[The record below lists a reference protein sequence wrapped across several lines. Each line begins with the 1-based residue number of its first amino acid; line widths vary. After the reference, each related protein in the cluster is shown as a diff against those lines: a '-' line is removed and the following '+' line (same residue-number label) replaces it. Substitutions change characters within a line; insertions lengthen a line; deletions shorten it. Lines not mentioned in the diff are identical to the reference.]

1 MKLTLKP
8 LDQQTIVITGASSGI
23 GLVTARMAAKRG
35 AKVVVAAR
43 NTEALE
49 QLAQEIRNQ
58 GGQAIA
64 VTADVGNEE
73 DVRRIA
79 DAAIAE
85 FGSFD
90 TWVNNAG
97 VSIFGRTDQVT
108 IADQRRMFETV
119 YWGAVYGSRI
129 AVEHFKQRGTPS
141 SLVNIG
147 SFFGDRATPVQS
159 TYCAAKHALHGWTD
173 ALRMELEME
182 KAPISVTLIHPGRID
197 TPYNEHAQSYYEH
210 QVAHRGMVYPPQ
222 SVAEA
227 ILFSAAHQKR
237 DMYVGA
243 QAKVLKMLGDFAPRF
258 MDKLMELVTDPGQV
272 DPDRPSINAETS
284 ALYKAGYGLKE
295 KGSHKGW
302 FRSGS
307 IYVKMQE
314 HPLLATAAVAGLGL
328 AINAISKARKSQKAS
343 MPSPDA
349 LTGNNAAAL
358 DDTNMVTTIP
368 DPSAAGVAD
377 GQSDEEVIE
386 MIILTDI
393 EAY

>member
-8 LDQQTIVITGASSGI
+8 LNQQTIVITGASSGI

-35 AKVVVAAR
+35 AKVVLAAR

-49 QLAQEIRNQ
+49 QLAQEIRSQ

-64 VTADVGNEE
+64 VTADVGIEE
-73 DVRRIA
+73 DVANIA
-79 DAAIAE
+79 NAAIAE
-85 FGSFD
+85 FGTFD

-97 VSIFGRTDQVT
+97 VSIFGRTDQVS

-119 YWGAVYGSRI
+119 YWGAVYGSRT
-129 AVEHFKQRGTPS
+129 AVAHFKQRNEPGA
-141 SLVNIG
+141 LVNIG

-182 KAPISVTLIHPGRID
+182 KAPVSVTLIHPGRID

-222 SVAEA
+222 AVAEA
-227 ILFSAAHQKR
+227 ILFSAAHRKR

-258 MDKLMELVTDPGQV
+258 MDKLMEIVTDPGQV
-272 DPDRPSINAETS
+272 DPNRPSINPETS
-284 ALYKAGYGLKE
+284 ALYKAGYGLQE
-295 KGSHKGW
+295 KGSHRGW

-328 AINAISKARKSQKAS
+328 AINAISKARKSQKVS
-343 MPSPDA
+343 VPNPDA
-349 LTGNNAAAL
+349 PTNNHTAAVDGNNMA
-358 DDTNMVTTIP
+358 TTIP
-368 DPSAAGVAD
+368 DPAATSMAN
-377 GQSDEEVIE
+377 GQSDDEIVE